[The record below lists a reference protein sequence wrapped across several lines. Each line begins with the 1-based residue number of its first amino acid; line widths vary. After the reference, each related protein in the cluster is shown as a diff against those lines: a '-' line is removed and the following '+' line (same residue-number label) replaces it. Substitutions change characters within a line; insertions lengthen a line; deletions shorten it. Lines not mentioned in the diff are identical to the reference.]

1 MRKKL
6 IESGLGE
13 DLTGGGLETH
23 LKQMCYSVGL
33 KGIENSNLVNAEEL
47 IFKTLEDLVKNK
59 SLRMILVL
67 L

>member
-1 MRKKL
+1 
-6 IESGLGE
+6 
-13 DLTGGGLETH
+13 
-23 LKQMCYSVGL
+23 MCYSVGL

-59 SLRMILVL
+59 ILRMILVL